1 MRPARFRQERIR
13 KELLGILGAENKKTK
28 NRMRNKQ
35 RNTLRTKAQTHF
47 RKKRRLRNST
57 DKSILGGA
65 QGRQFPAVA
74 PYKISA
80 RKIGEVEKGPSRAPG
95 RFRMGQKP
103 THGSSPRASSR
114 SGAASGKR
122 KKFEKWRR
130 QMKNPK
136 NKKKAC
142 CVWRFFRERKDG
154 LAFGGQ
160 VQKGAASEALG
171 APWAELWRPLGP
183 KGFPELT
190 C

>member
-1 MRPARFRQERIR
+1 MRR
-13 KELLGILGAENKKTK
+13 
-28 NRMRNKQ
+28 KQ
-35 RNTLRTKAQTHF
+35 RNTLRTKVQTHF
-47 RKKRRLRNST
+47 RKKRRLRNT
-57 DKSILGGA
+57 TGKSILGGA

-114 SGAASGKR
+114 SGAASGKG

-136 NKKKAC
+136 KQKKAR
-142 CVWRFFRERKDG
+142 VVFGAFFASAKKDWHLG
-154 LAFGGQ
+154 SQ

-171 APWAELWRPLGP
+171 APWAELGRPLGP
-183 KGFPELT
+183 KGSPELT
-190 C
+190 F

>member
-1 MRPARFRQERIR
+1 
-13 KELLGILGAENKKTK
+13 
-28 NRMRNKQ
+28 MRNKQ

-47 RKKRRLRNST
+47 RKKRRLRNTT

-136 NKKKAC
+136 KQKKR
-142 CVWRFFRERKDG
+142 VLFWRFFSRAQRRTSIWAARCKKERPRR
-154 LAFGGQ
+154 
-160 VQKGAASEALG
+160 
-171 APWAELWRPLGP
+171 PWGPLGP
-183 KGFPELT
+183 NLGGPWGQKALLSLRFKGNLGILQRTLRRKGPGFKK
-190 C
+190 

>member
-1 MRPARFRQERIR
+1 
-13 KELLGILGAENKKTK
+13 
-28 NRMRNKQ
+28 MRNKQ

-47 RKKRRLRNST
+47 RKKRRLRNTT

-114 SGAASGKR
+114 SGAASGKG

-136 NKKKAC
+136 NKKNVC
-142 CVWRFFRERKDG
+142 CFGVFFRERKEG
-154 LAFGGQ
+154 LAFGQ
-160 VQKGAASEALG
+160 PGAKRSGLG
-171 APWAELWRPLGP
+171 GLGGPLGRTLEAP
-183 KGFPELT
+183 GAKRLS
-190 C
+190 